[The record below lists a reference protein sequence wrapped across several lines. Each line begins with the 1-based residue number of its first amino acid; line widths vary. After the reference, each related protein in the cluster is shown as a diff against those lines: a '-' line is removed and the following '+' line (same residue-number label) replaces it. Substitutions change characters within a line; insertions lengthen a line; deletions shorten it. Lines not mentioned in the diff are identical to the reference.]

1 MLAHVTW
8 LSFGAGCQLRGGYL
22 DPCALVLYS
31 VSRSGPLRIDAAVML
46 WTATHLDLW
55 AGLGNIAVAAVVRNG
70 SRYGRRSGSPRLRNS
85 CSTNWISPCPF
96 RAGGRLA
103 LVGKNLR
110 GSRAAAL
117 PASGLAL
124 DQPIVPSGDGT
135 SNCSSL
141 TGGHHVLPGQGVVAF
156 RQRRTIS
163 AIKQDLVSRDVNY
176 SSPPYSDESLNPTRC
191 GSESRL

>member
-1 MLAHVTW
+1 
-8 LSFGAGCQLRGGYL
+8 
-22 DPCALVLYS
+22 
-31 VSRSGPLRIDAAVML
+31 ML

-85 CSTNWISPCPF
+85 CSINWISPCPF

-110 GSRAAAL
+110 ESRAAAL

-135 SNCSSL
+135 SNSSSL
-141 TGGHHVLPGQGVVAF
+141 TGGHHVVPGQGGGSILSKKNHLSYQTRSSQSGRELLLTALFGRKTKPHEMWERVTALTLISRGF
-156 RQRRTIS
+156 RHRP
-163 AIKQDLVSRDVNY
+163 D
-176 SSPPYSDESLNPTRC
+176 
-191 GSESRL
+191 